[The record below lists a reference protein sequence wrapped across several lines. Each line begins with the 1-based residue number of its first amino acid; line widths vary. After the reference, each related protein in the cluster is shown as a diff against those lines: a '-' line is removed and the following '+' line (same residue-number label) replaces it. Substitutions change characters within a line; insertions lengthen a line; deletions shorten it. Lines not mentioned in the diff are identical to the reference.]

1 MDGYNMMTLILA
13 LAVSLNLLVSAD
25 TSGSSCPSW
34 EENPMCPCYNN
45 DDGIYMECPMV
56 SLTTVGEVLGLVKEP
71 LKSLSIYDLEME
83 VTTLPSGIFKHSA
96 GVMSLQISH
105 SNVMSIAD
113 NSFQGLERS
122 LESLTIKHC
131 KLSDIPEAALRKL
144 TRLTDL
150 DLQMNNITEIP
161 SFGFA
166 KMIVKTLNFQG
177 NMINLV
183 SDFAF
188 DGLEE
193 TLEDLNLMN
202 NDLKELPVN
211 ALKKLKSMTKLKV
224 AWNHITEFT
233 TQDIQL
239 EALEYLDLS
248 SNKIRKVKSNSLTGM
263 PNLVSL
269 SLYMN
274 SITTITKDAFRE
286 NVNLETLFLGNN
298 NIKDLDSK
306 LFKHTQKISV
316 IDLGNNNIQS
326 INDGVF
332 SNLPQLQELVLSSN
346 NIRELMQETFQN
358 SPSIRILN
366 LEQNAIRLI
375 EPNTFSGM
383 PSLETLLLS
392 HNNIHEVYPRIFS
405 SNINLKVLKLDHNGI
420 KDLSEITFKN
430 TTRLEKLVLHKNQI
444 RTVSPG
450 LFSRLL
456 ELKELH
462 MHGNEIR
469 AIPAGAFSNLHKLEF
484 ISLQENQMLTFMDT
498 LNHNSKSLFSLNLSG
513 NEISIINAKAFRGQ
527 NSLETLRLDNNN
539 ITSITNGVFSDLT
552 ALSQLY
558 LQKNH
563 ITQIDDDALSS
574 LTSLQKLDI
583 SDNFLVKISEKT
595 FQGLTRLR
603 ELYLHNN
610 AIEEIAP
617 NSFQYM
623 TELENLDL
631 SGNMLP
637 VVKKEFFNTEL
648 SIKELSI
655 NNGQIKKI
663 EDGALEALVYLESLS
678 LRGNKLQSLD
688 SSSLR
693 LTQLYK
699 LDLSSN
705 NFQTLNSNSLTALP
719 NLEELNLSNCNIE
732 NIPDNFFD
740 ASISLKTLNL
750 AKNNIKHLGTGT
762 FAGLSDLVNLDISE
776 NELQVDSCRAFL
788 STSKVQY
795 LSISG
800 NPFINLC
807 PVLGDLKSLKK
818 LDASKILLTEVN
830 KDTIAQLGHLK
841 QLDISDNMI
850 VDFPTGSFHKSS
862 IQRLNL
868 GGNLLTQLP
877 NAIFM
882 DKMEKLKVLNVTGN
896 PLHRIT
902 GPEVNKNMILD
913 SLERLEAAQTN
924 LTVITSLEFSHL
936 PNLRSL
942 NLEGGA
948 ISKVSPGAFRSLS
961 HLSQLNLGYN
971 LLEILPRERMRGL
984 TSLTNLNLTRN
995 RIKKFDQL
1003 PSDAQNLK
1011 VIDISGNMLT
1021 ELDETTFKHA
1031 EGLEEVILRDNWI
1044 TSIHPKALEPL
1055 THLKVLDLSQ
1065 NNVEVLQPAILAA
1078 VERTLDTYRID
1089 GNPVIC
1095 GCETLELWSWLQNHP
1110 AEVKHPNSIYCDLP
1124 ERLRG
1129 QPFLQLSASAF
1140 CPQPLILRLAIQDI
1154 QSQSF
1159 LVTWQAANTST
1170 VYGYKVTY
1178 QAMNQEDESDED
1190 LVGNRLTVHSSPT
1203 IGLSSRSYLLEELQP
1218 STEYQICVHGLTKS
1232 IGLARSHTVASAS
1245 DEQQG
1250 DGARC
1255 TRGHTLSIP
1264 PAPATG
1270 TSGGRVGIIL
1280 GIILAVALLLG
1291 IVVAVVWYRV
1301 CRSQGGRGQGSTK
1314 RANGAPPDYY
1324 SHFQGRHPHHQ
1335 DDDEFA
1341 C

>member
-1 MDGYNMMTLILA
+1 MDGYTMKALILS
-13 LAVSLNLLVSAD
+13 LAASLNLLVSAD
-25 TSGSSCPSW
+25 TSVSDCPSW

-45 DDGIYMECPMV
+45 GDGIYMECPMV
-56 SLTTVGEVLGLVKEP
+56 SLSTVGNVLGLVQEP

-113 NSFQGLERS
+113 NSFHGLEKS

-131 KLSDIPEAALRKL
+131 KLSDIPETAIRKL
-144 TRLTDL
+144 AHLVDL
-150 DLQMNNITEIP
+150 DLQMNNITELT

-166 KMIVKTLNFQG
+166 KMIIKTLNFQG

-202 NDLKELPVN
+202 NDLKTLPVN
-211 ALKKLKSMTKLKV
+211 ALKKMKSLKKLKV
-224 AWNHITEFT
+224 AWNHITDFT
-233 TQDIQL
+233 TQDSRL

-248 SNKIRKVKSNSLTGM
+248 SNNIRKVRSNSLSGM
-263 PNLVSL
+263 PNLTSL

-274 SITTITKDAFRE
+274 SISTITKDSFRE
-286 NVNLETLFLGNN
+286 STNLETLFLGNN
-298 NIKDLDSK
+298 NIRELDPK

-332 SNLPQLQELVLSSN
+332 SNLPKLQELVLSNN
-346 NIRELMQETFQN
+346 NIRELMHETFLN
-358 SPSIRILN
+358 SPAIRILN
-366 LEQNAIRLI
+366 LEHNAIRLI
-375 EPNTFSGM
+375 EPNTFNGM
-383 PSLETLLLS
+383 PYLETLLLS
-392 HNNIHEVYPRIFS
+392 HNNIQEIYPRIFA

-430 TTRLEKLVLHKNQI
+430 TTSLEKLVIHKNKI

-456 ELKELH
+456 DLKELH
-462 MHGNEIR
+462 LHDNEIR
-469 AIPAGAFSNLHKLEF
+469 VIPTGAFSNLHKLQF
-484 ISLQENQMLTFMDT
+484 VSLQGNQILTLLDT
-498 LNHNSKSLFSLNLSG
+498 LNHNSKSLYSLNLSG
-513 NEISIINAKAFRGQ
+513 NEITAISPKAFEGQ
-527 NSLETLRLDNNN
+527 SLVNTLRLDHNN
-539 ITSITNGVFSDLT
+539 ISSINNEIFNDLT
-552 ALSQLY
+552 KLSQLH
-558 LQKNH
+558 LQNNH
-563 ITQIDDDALSS
+563 INHIDDEALSS
-574 LTSLQKLDI
+574 LSSLQKLFI
-583 SDNFLVKISEKT
+583 SNNYLVKISVKT
-595 FQGLTRLR
+595 FQGLSGLR
-603 ELYLHNN
+603 ELHLQNN
-610 AIEEIAP
+610 AIEDIAP
-617 NSFQYM
+617 NAFQWM
-623 TELENLDL
+623 TELQKLDL
-631 SGNMLP
+631 SGNVLP
-637 VVKKEFFNTEL
+637 IIKKEYFNTEL
-648 SIKELSI
+648 SVRELYI
-655 NNGQIKKI
+655 ENAEITKI
-663 EDGALEALVYLESLS
+663 EDGALEALVYLEILS
-678 LRGNKLQSLD
+678 LRGNKLLSLD
-688 SSSLR
+688 SGSLR
-693 LTQLYK
+693 LTQLSK
-699 LDLSSN
+699 LDLSGN
-705 NFQTLNSNSLTALP
+705 KFQTLDSNSLMALP
-719 NLEELNLSNCNIE
+719 NLEDLNLSDCNIE
-732 NIPDNFFD
+732 NIPDNLFD
-740 ASISLKTLNL
+740 DSISLKTLNL
-750 AKNNIKHLGTGT
+750 AKNRIKHFGTAT
-762 FAGLSDLVNLDISE
+762 FASLSDLVNLDISE
-776 NELQVDSCRAFL
+776 NFLQVDSCRAFL
-788 STSKVQY
+788 ATSKLQH

-807 PVLGDLKSLKK
+807 PVLGELKSLKK
-818 LDASKILLTEVN
+818 LEASNIGMAYVSKETLV
-830 KDTIAQLGHLK
+830 QLGHLK
-841 QLDISDNMI
+841 HLDISDNLI
-850 VDFPTGSFHKSS
+850 VDIPVGSFLKSS
-862 IQRLNL
+862 LQRLNV
-868 GGNLLTQLP
+868 GSNFLTQLP
-877 NAIFM
+877 DAIFM
-882 DKMEKLKVLNVTGN
+882 DKMEKLKILNVTGN
-896 PLHRIT
+896 PLQRIT
-902 GPEVNKNMILD
+902 GPEVNKNMILE

-948 ISKVSPGAFRSLS
+948 INKVSPGAFRSLA
-961 HLSQLNLGYN
+961 HLTQLNLGYN

-984 TSLTNLNLTRN
+984 TSLTHLNLTRN
-995 RIKKFDQL
+995 KIKKLDQL
-1003 PSDAQNLK
+1003 PSDAHSLK
-1011 VIDISGNMLT
+1011 VIDISSNMLT
-1021 ELDETTFKHA
+1021 ELDESTFKHT

-1044 TSIHPKALEPL
+1044 TTLHPKALEPL
-1055 THLKVLDLSQ
+1055 VHLKVLDLSQ
-1065 NNVEVLQPAILAA
+1065 NNVEVLQPAILSA
-1078 VERTLDTYRID
+1078 VERTLETYRID

-1095 GCETLELWSWLQNHP
+1095 GCETLEFWSWLQNHP
-1110 AEVKHPNSIYCDLP
+1110 TEVKHPNSIYCDLP

-1178 QAMNQEDESDED
+1178 QAMSQESESDED
-1190 LVGNRLTVHSSPT
+1190 LIENRLTVQSSPT
-1203 IGLSSRSYLLEELQP
+1203 IGLSSRSYLLEDLQP
-1218 STEYQICVHGLTKS
+1218 STEYQICVHGLMKS
-1232 IGLARSHTVASAS
+1232 IGLARSHTVAPAS
-1245 DEQQG
+1245 EEQKEE
-1250 DGARC
+1250 GARC

-1291 IVVAVVWYRV
+1291 IVIAVVWYRV
-1301 CRSQGGRGQGSTK
+1301 CRTQSGRGQGSVK

-1324 SHFQGRHPHHQ
+1324 SHYQGHHPHQQ